1 MLSLFNVLPMRI
13 LSFSLLLILIISACD
28 SSKKPDEKAFLESLD
43 STKIEGPA
51 ISEEVI
57 SSIIQQIPSPLEI
70 SVLLRESGTKYDK
83 SLLNSPDNIS
93 KYNSNYRKAL
103 NLGIYGTDLGYTN
116 IYEQNQDG
124 LDYMTAIKELADGLS
139 IGQFFDIETIG
150 RLATNSKNLDSL
162 LLITTQNFNSINHYL
177 QEQNRANLSVLLLT
191 GGWLEAMHITCQ
203 VSAKDPSNKELQEK
217 IGEQKIILENIVLL
231 LSFYQE
237 VDKNMAS
244 LLEDM
249 QKLQEQY
256 ESIKIIKTYKESTFE
271 IVDGVMVIKDNSSS
285 EIQITQEN
293 VNNIKDVVNSIR
305 KKVIS

>member
-1 MLSLFNVLPMRI
+1 MFAALAAFI
-13 LSFSLLLILIISACD
+13 FACG
-28 SSKKPDEKAFLESLD
+28 SGKKPDEQAFLESLD
-43 STKIEGPA
+43 STAVDQGPA
-51 ISEEVI
+51 VSEEVI
-57 SSIIQQIPSPLEI
+57 GSIIQQIPSPLEI
-70 SVLLRESGTKYDK
+70 SVLLKESGTKYDR

-124 LDYMTAIKELADGLS
+124 LDFMSAIKELADGLS

-162 LLITTQNFNSINHYL
+162 LLITTKNFNSINSYL

-191 GGWLEAMHITCQ
+191 GGWMEAMHITCQ
-203 VSAKDPSNKELQEK
+203 VSAKDPNNKELQEK

-231 LSFYQE
+231 LSYYKD
-237 VDKNMAS
+237 VDQNMAS
-244 LLEDM
+244 LLVDM
-249 QKLQEQY
+249 KKLQQEY
-256 ESIKIIKTYKESTFE
+256 EKVEIIKTYKESTFE

-285 EIQITQEN
+285 EIKITEEN
-293 VNNIKDVVNSIR
+293 INNIKNIISSVR